1 MKNNKNDKNATTKS
15 SYLQNTL
22 VVCFLATI
30 CCVLWGSA
38 FPCVK
43 IGYQLFS
50 VDSHDVATQILFA
63 GMRFTLAGFL
73 AIILGSIINHQI
85 LLPRVHTFPKILKLC
100 LLQTVLQYLFFY
112 VGLANTSEV
121 KASIIEAANVF
132 IAILVSS
139 LLFKQETLS
148 SKKMIGCLIGFA
160 GVVLINLNGGSIDTT
175 LKLTGEGFILFSTVA
190 YAFSSVLLK
199 SYSQTENPVLLSGY
213 QFICGGIIMMIC
225 GAGFG
230 GHIASTVQPTAWLM
244 LGYLAC
250 ISAVAYSIW
259 GILLKYNP
267 VSKVSVFGFM
277 NPVSGVILS
286 ALLLSESG
294 QAFGITS
301 VIALV
306 LVCIGIYIV
315 NK

>member
-1 MKNNKNDKNATTKS
+1 MKKI
-15 SYLQNTL
+15 YLQNNAIVCLLAL
-22 VVCFLATI
+22 V

-38 FPCVK
+38 FPCIK
-43 IGYQLFS
+43 IGYSMFS
-50 VDSHDVATQILFA
+50 IEGNDVASQILFA
-63 GMRFTLAGFL
+63 GMRFTLAGIL
-73 AIILGSIINHQI
+73 AIILGSMINHQFLI
-85 LLPRVHTFPKILKLC
+85 PKITVFPKILKLS

-112 VGLANTSEV
+112 IGLANTSGV

-139 LLFKQETLS
+139 LLFHQEHLS
-148 SKKMIGCLIGFA
+148 SKKMLGCLIGFI

-175 LKLTGEGFILFSTVA
+175 LKFTGEGFILLSTVA

-213 QFICGGIIMMIC
+213 QFVFGGIIMMLC
-225 GAGFG
+225 GGISG
-230 GHIASTVQPTAWLM
+230 GHIGYVPPVSYLM
-244 LGYLAC
+244 LFYLAC

-267 VSKVSVFGFM
+267 ISKVAVYGFM

-286 ALLLSESG
+286 ALLLNESG
-294 QAFGITS
+294 QAFGLTA
-301 VIALV
+301 VLALI
-306 LVCIGIYIV
+306 LVCIGIYVV

>member
-1 MKNNKNDKNATTKS
+1 MSKSMKNKQ
-15 SYLQNTL
+15 SYLQNTFI
-22 VVCFLATI
+22 VCLLATL

-38 FPCVK
+38 FPCIK

-50 VDSHDVATQILFA
+50 IDNHDVAAQILFA

-73 AIILGSIINHQI
+73 AVLLGSILSRQM
-85 LLPRVHTFPKILKLC
+85 LLPRIRVFPKILKLC

-112 VGLANTSEV
+112 VGLANTSGV

-148 SKKMIGCLIGFA
+148 S
-160 GVVLINLNGGSIDTT
+160 
-175 LKLTGEGFILFSTVA
+175 
-190 YAFSSVLLK
+190 VLLK
-199 SYSQTENPVLLSGY
+199 AYSQTENPVMLSGY
-213 QFICGGIIMMIC
+213 QFICGGIIMTIC
-225 GAGFG
+225 GVVSG
-230 GHIASTVQPTAWLM
+230 GHIAQTVSSGGWIM
-244 LGYLAC
+244 LCYLAC
-250 ISAVAYSIW
+250 VSAVAYSIW

-294 QAFGITS
+294 QAFGLCA
-301 VIALV
+301 VIALL
-306 LVCIGIYIV
+306 LVCTGIYIV